1 MERALLVTLRFKQLS
16 HRDPWPVSEIQ
27 SEHRELAVSAG
38 LEVSGEVVLERESP
52 SPAYLI
58 GTGQAEQVRDRAAQ
72 LRAQVVVFGVDLSFT
87 QQRNLEET
95 AGRKVIDRT
104 QLILDIFARRAHSN
118 EGKVQVE
125 LAQLRYLLPRLAGK
139 GVLLSRLGGG
149 IGTRGPGEQKL
160 EMDRRRIR
168 LRISRLAREL
178 EEIRRRRETVRER
191 RRSEEIPSAVLV
203 GYTNAG
209 KSTLLNAL
217 TGSSARSEDRLFTTL
232 DPLTR
237 RLSLPDGQGILLT
250 DTVGFLHRLPHHLIE
265 AFRATLQEAAEASLL
280 LHVMDSSSLLMEEKE
295 AAVHE
300 VLRDIEADSR
310 PLLRVLNKTDQL
322 GPGEKA
328 RLQRRYP
335 EGILLSARTGEGL
348 GHLKDR
354 LLAHLGKMQREA
366 LVRIPR
372 GEEVWL
378 SRIYQEGVVLERWDQ
393 VKGTK
398 LRVRVPLSLYGQLAA
413 AGYIKQVS

>member
-1 MERALLVTLRFKQLS
+1 LERALLVTLRFKQLS